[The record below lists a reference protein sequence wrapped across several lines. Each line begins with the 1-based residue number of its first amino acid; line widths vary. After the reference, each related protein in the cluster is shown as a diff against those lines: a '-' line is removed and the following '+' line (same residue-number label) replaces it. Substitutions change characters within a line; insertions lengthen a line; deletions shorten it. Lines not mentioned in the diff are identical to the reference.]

1 MTNLTH
7 VFETVVDGRTAY
19 LQVVTGDIS
28 KFKSTY
34 LKNLCQTKGVYPTG
48 KEFVAETK
56 IPENNYQWSSKPP
69 NNMKSLNDTEFE
81 NLCRAYLSLQDQVK
95 NIEKELKEILK
106 NEPDNV
112 KISAMFGAFDTFKF
126 STSLSY
132 SELYNSAKQ
141 MLIKGKPHQ
150 EILNEL
156 KEKESDMKTPHKGS
170 SKSFE
175 VFTTDVIDEKVSKI
189 YKED

>member
-1 MTNLTH
+1 MNLTH
-7 VFETVVDGRTAY
+7 VFETTVDGRKAY
-19 LQVVTGDIS
+19 LQVVTKDIS
-28 KFKSTY
+28 RFKSTY

-69 NNMKSLNDTEFE
+69 DDMKSLNDEKFE
-81 NLCRAYLSLQDQVK
+81 GLCRAYLSLQEQVNK
-95 NIEKELKEILK
+95 VSKELKEILK
-106 NEPDNV
+106 NEPDNI
-112 KISAMFGAFDTFKF
+112 KISALFGAFDTFKI

-132 SELYNSAKQ
+132 SELYNAAKQ
-141 MLIKGKPHQ
+141 MLIKNKPHQ

-156 KEKESDMKTPHKGS
+156 KEKETDMKSPHKGS
-170 SKSFE
+170 AKTFE
-175 VFTTDVIDEKVSKI
+175 VFTTDVKEEKVSKI